1 MKRSPSKAIRVVLDT
16 NVVIS
21 AHLKS
26 EGFERHALDLV
37 LAGKLQLVASE
48 LILAEYA
55 GVLARPK
62 FSISRKR
69 LARSMALIRDSAQI
83 VSQSRKLAIAND
95 PADNRFLE
103 CAEAARVDY
112 LVTGNKRHFPL
123 RWRQTSVV
131 NARELIEWIAGD
143 LRR

>member
-1 MKRSPSKAIRVVLDT
+1 MKRFPSRTVRVVLDT
-16 NVVIS
+16 NVVVS
-21 AHLKS
+21 AHLNS

-55 GVLARPK
+55 EVLARPK
-62 FSISRKR
+62 FAIPRIR
-69 LARSMALIRDSAQI
+69 RARSMALIRNSART
-83 VSQSRKLAIAND
+83 VAPSRRVTIARD
-95 PADNRFLE
+95 PTDNRFLE
-103 CAEAARVDY
+103 CAEAGRADY

-131 NARELIEWIAGD
+131 NARELIECITGD